1 MKRYLKILSWLTL
14 ILLITDEKCSET
26 GSSSVQPREDVYQTI
41 QNEFT
46 KDEISTETRMA
57 FEKRAVQ
64 KLKDLV
70 DYINIYADTSY
81 SAEFREQAK
90 QMIKD
95 AFLSEQDVLPFI
107 TELGLMEDSTSQVLF
122 TDSGSQFQT
131 SADSI
136 IISKE
141 FQLTAEDD
149 YEGEIS
155 FNFSAGEITST
166 ERIKIVV
173 RKALKQFGETSIYVW
188 EVFFEL

>member
-1 MKRYLKILSWLTL
+1 ML
-14 ILLITDEKCSET
+14 ILLITAEKCSET

-81 SAEFREQAK
+81 SAEFRQQAR

-107 TELGLMEDSTSQVLF
+107 TELGLKEDSTSQVLF
-122 TDSGSQFQT
+122 TDSRSQFQT
-131 SADSI
+131 RADSI
-136 IISKE
+136 TISKE
-141 FQLTAEDD
+141 FQLTEENEYD
-149 YEGEIS
+149 GEII
-155 FNFSAGEITST
+155 FNFSIGETTSM
-166 ERIKIVV
+166 ERVKIVV
-173 RKALKQFGETSIYVW
+173 RKALKQFGETTIYVW